1 MSKRILALFL
11 CVLMFALL
19 LPAAAF
25 AENDYDVITIKK
37 GDTVK
42 KLLEANGRD
51 YKKDKYLVMVLNHMD
66 RESDMEILTI
76 GNTIKIPKR
85 ESDIEGPATH
95 LISQKDNIEY
105 YVIPYKIQ
113 KGDTL
118 KYIYK
123 LWGLSYDTYSDKI
136 KALNPDK
143 DLDTLYI
150 GDLYYLPTT
159 ENNLHTKVYITV
171 MGHILQAG
179 ESIEGVFSSYG
190 MDFKDKQDYLQS
202 FNVKDF
208 NNMLVGDKLL
218 VPLVW

>member
-1 MSKRILALFL
+1 MSKRVLALFL
-11 CVLMFALL
+11 CVLMFVLL

-51 YKKDKYLVMVLNHMD
+51 YKKDKFLVMVLNHMD

-76 GNTIKIPKR
+76 GDTIKIPKR

-123 LWGLSYDTYSDKI
+123 LWGLSYDNYADKI

-190 MDFKDKQDYLQS
+190 IDFKDKQDYLQS
-202 FNVKDF
+202 FNVRDF
-208 NNMLVGDKLL
+208 SNMLVGDKLL

>member
-1 MSKRILALFL
+1 
-11 CVLMFALL
+11 MFALL

>member
-1 MSKRILALFL
+1 MSKRVLALFL

>member
-1 MSKRILALFL
+1 MSKRVLALFL
-11 CVLMFALL
+11 CILMIVLL

-25 AENDYDVITIKK
+25 AENDYDDVVIKK

-51 YKKDKYLVMVLNHMD
+51 YKKDRYLVMVLNHMD
-66 RESDMEILTI
+66 RESQMEILTI
-76 GNTIKIPKR
+76 GDTIKIPKR

-95 LISQKDNIEY
+95 LISQRDQIEY

-118 KYIYK
+118 KYVYK
-123 LWGLSYDTYSDKI
+123 LWGLPFDSYFEAI
-136 KALNPDK
+136 KTLNPGK
-143 DLDTLYI
+143 DPDLLYV

-159 ENNLHTKVYITV
+159 ENNLHTKIYITV
-171 MGHILQAG
+171 MNHILQDG
-179 ESIEGVFSSYG
+179 ESIEGVYSAYG
-190 MDFKDKQDYLQS
+190 IDFKDKQEYLQT

-208 NNMLVGDKLL
+208 SNMLVGDKLL
-218 VPLVW
+218 IPLVW